1 LTKRSLKVA
10 ESKVKPAFDRQVVI
24 LPVDAIV
31 AQRELPPEFRKTTT
45 YKRISAS
52 LEHVG
57 LIEPLVVY
65 PRGPRDYLLLDGHA
79 RLDVLKQRG
88 VTEVRTIFAMDDEAY
103 TYNKRVNHSPPVAE
117 HFMMLKALSNGVS
130 EERLA

>member
-1 LTKRSLKVA
+1 MA

-31 AQRELPPEFRKTTT
+31 PQRELVPEFRKTTSF
-45 YKRISAS
+45 KRISAS
-52 LEHVG
+52 IEHVG

-79 RLDVLKQRG
+79 RLDVLKPRFPGGEACCGLNFSPDRTQASPRG
-88 VTEVRTIFAMDDEAY
+88 PAGFLP
-103 TYNKRVNHSPPVAE
+103 SP
-117 HFMMLKALSNGVS
+117 S
-130 EERLA
+130 RR